1 MTALKIIIVIL
12 IVGILFG
19 MTKEP
24 PKPSKK
30 VIEVKKIIFENKVSV
45 EFKTK
50 VISIAQDLQVNPDH
64 LMAAMAFET
73 GQTFS
78 PSIKNKLSGAIGLIQ
93 FMPSTAKALGTSSKA
108 LAKMT
113 AEEQL
118 DYVKKYLL
126 PYAGRMKTV
135 EDLYMAILYPVAVAK
150 PNSYVLF
157 KDGSK
162 AYEQNSGLDSNEDGM
177 VTKEEAA
184 HKVKKILMKEMK

>member
-30 VIEVKKIIFENKVSV
+30 VIEVKSIIFESKVSV